1 VLSRITDF
9 SSSPKGKW
17 VVIAAWLLLAAVIVP
32 LAPSLSDVT
41 NNDSSTFL
49 PDGAETTEVDRLV
62 EERFP
67 ADTTPAII
75 VFNNPDGLT
84 DDQKA
89 FADTL
94 GQWAASREAPEAIDG
109 EGVVSVFTVP
119 QAAEGLVSEDGT
131 TMTMII
137 GVGGDPNGDAYREA
151 IQAIRDQAAEA
162 PEGVDVA
169 VSGPGGLILDLLSV
183 FEQIDLFLTAIT
195 AGLVL
200 VLLIVIYRSPV
211 IALVPLVAVGWV
223 FTLTGSVAA
232 AASEQ
237 FGFLVN
243 GQAQGI
249 TTVLLFGAGTDYCL
263 FIASRY
269 REELRRQE
277 DKHEAMRITMRA
289 VGESIASS
297 AGTVLVATLILS
309 FATLRSTAAL
319 GPLLSIAIG
328 LMLVAGLTLVPAL
341 VTVFGRFAFWPFAPK
356 HDATEV
362 DHRHEAA
369 GGIWGRAAT
378 AVTAR
383 PGAFLAASVGVFLLL
398 SAGLVQ
404 YSVTYDSISSLP
416 AGTESREG
424 FEYLRGAF
432 PAGESAPI
440 EVYVVLEDGETVFD
454 HLAEIDAMTSRL
466 AEYEGVAFVDSVTA
480 PLGTGGPIGPEQVA
494 AAVEQVPQPI
504 REAIDAGSGER
515 PAGATDGDEQLA
527 QAIGTYAATSS
538 FRSADNG
545 VARFDVV
552 LVDSPYAIEQID
564 EIGAFRDYAR
574 AAAAEAGLEGRVLVG
589 GETATNYDTRQANES
604 DRGFIIPLILLAI
617 GVILALL
624 LRSVI
629 APLYLL
635 ATIVLSYVATLGLS
649 TVLFTTVFGY
659 DGVGSGIALYLFV
672 FLVALGVD
680 YNIYLMARI
689 REETEDASLHDGV
702 QVALSRTGGV
712 ITSAGIILAGTFSAL
727 MLLPLR
733 DLFQLGFA
741 VALGVL
747 LDTFVVRTV
756 MVPAIVV
763 LLGRW
768 NWWPGRRSR
777 EERTTAGR
785 PVETA

>member
-1 VLSRITDF
+1 VLNRITDF
-9 SSSPKGKW
+9 SSSPRGKW
-17 VVIAAWLLLAAVIVP
+17 IVIAIWLLLAVVIVP

-49 PDGAETTEVDRLV
+49 PDGAETTEVDRIV

-67 ADTTPAII
+67 SDTTPAIV
-75 VFNNPDGLT
+75 VFRNQEGLT
-84 DDQKA
+84 DEQKA
-89 FADTL
+89 FADEL
-94 GQWAASREAPEAIDG
+94 GQWAQSADAPDAIDA
-109 EGVVSVFTVP
+109 EGIVSIYTVP

-131 TMTMII
+131 TMTMVI

-151 IQAIRDQAAEA
+151 IRAIRDQADKA
-162 PEGVDVA
+162 PEGLDVA

-183 FEQIDLFLTAIT
+183 FERIDLFLTAVT

-200 VLLIVIYRSPV
+200 VLLIAIYRSPV
-211 IALVPLVAVGWV
+211 VALVPLLAVGWV

-269 REELRRQE
+269 REELRHHR
-277 DKHEAMRITMRA
+277 DKHEAMRVTMRA

-328 LMLVAGLTLVPAL
+328 LMLIAGLTLVPAL
-341 VTVFGRFAFWPFAPK
+341 IATFGRAAFWPVRPAYEPGSAG
-356 HDATEV
+356 HA
-362 DHRHEAA
+362 HEAA
-369 GGIWGRAAT
+369 TGIWGRAAT
-378 AVTAR
+378 AVTGR

-398 SAGLVQ
+398 SLGLTQ
-404 YSVTYDSISSLP
+404 YRVTYDSISSLP
-416 AGTESREG
+416 EGTEAREG
-424 FEYLRGAF
+424 FEYLRAAF
-432 PAGESAPI
+432 PAGESAPV
-440 EVYVVLEDGETVFD
+440 EVYVVLDEGESVFD
-454 HLAEIDAMTSRL
+454 QLTEIDAMTARL
-466 AEYEGVAFVDSVTA
+466 AEYDGVAFVESVTA
-480 PLGTGGPIGPEQVA
+480 PLGTDGPVGLEQVA
-494 AAVEQVPQPI
+494 ASVERVPAPI
-504 REAIDAGSGER
+504 RVAIDAGEGER
-515 PAGATDGDEQLA
+515 PEGTESGDEALS
-527 QAIGTYAATSS
+527 QAIGTYAAASP
-538 FRSADNG
+538 FRSQDNG
-545 VARFDVV
+545 VARFDVI
-552 LVDSPYAIEQID
+552 LDDSPYAIEQID
-564 EIGAFRDYAR
+564 RIGAFRAYAR
-574 AAAAEAGLEGRVLVG
+574 QAADDAGLAGEVLVG
-589 GETATNYDTRQANES
+589 GETAENYDTRAANES
-604 DRGFIIPLILLAI
+604 DRAFIIPLILLAI

-624 LRSVI
+624 LRSIV
-629 APLYLL
+629 APVYLL
-635 ATIVLSYVATLGLS
+635 ATILLSYLATLGLS
-649 TVLFTTVFGY
+649 TVVFTAVFGY
-659 DGVGSGIALYLFV
+659 DGVGSAVALYLFV

-689 REETEDASLHDGV
+689 REETAGKSLHDGV

-712 ITSAGIILAGTFSAL
+712 ITSAGVILAGTFSAL

-733 DLFQLGFA
+733 DLFQVGFT
-741 VALGVL
+741 VAIGVL

-768 NWWPGRRSR
+768 NWWPSRRFQ
-777 EERTTAGR
+777 EEAPAERGMIEA
-785 PVETA
+785 A